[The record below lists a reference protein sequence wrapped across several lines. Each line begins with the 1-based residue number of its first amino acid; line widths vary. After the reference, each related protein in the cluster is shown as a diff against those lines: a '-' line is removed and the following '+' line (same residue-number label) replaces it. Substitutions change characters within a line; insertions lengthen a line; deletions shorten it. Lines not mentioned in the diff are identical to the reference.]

1 MREVFLFIFALG
13 IFQITTY
20 FSDYNQRSGL
30 RNNISFIK
38 IMKQR
43 PIDDQGPSED
53 RDRDRNRDRN
63 DGKKE
68 REKEPKNQRE
78 MKDA

>member
-1 MREVFLFIFALG
+1 MRETFLFIFALG
-13 IFQITTY
+13 IFHMTPYQSSPNHELGK
-20 FSDYNQRSGL
+20 SDS
-30 RNNISFIK
+30 ISFIK

-53 RDRDRNRDRN
+53 RNRNRDRN
-63 DGKKE
+63 DDKKE